1 VPFAH
6 GSDGSGS
13 LRFPASLCGVATL
26 KPSRGRISS
35 SAAGGSPDPLDLW
48 TQFVVARDVRDL
60 VALFGHLGSD
70 IDESSPS
77 RHGGLR
83 VGFVTTDPI
92 IGLDVDT
99 ACGRAVET
107 VSATLA
113 EAGHV
118 VEASFPSAFT
128 TLFEPFW
135 AAMSTIGP
143 WVRAGQV
150 EWVSQQLG
158 RPCRSGDLSDEV
170 LALADRGRSLSKQAV
185 DAALEEVTA
194 AMAPVA
200 DWWDDGQDVLVS
212 PVTLQPAWLLGEDAP
227 MRTGMFAA
235 PFSFTGQP
243 AVVVP
248 GGWTDDGRPVGVQLV
263 GRPGADE
270 LLLDVALDLQ
280 RQIGWLDQHPPT
292 PS

>member
-1 VPFAH
+1 M
-6 GSDGSGS
+6 
-13 LRFPASLCGVATL
+13 
-26 KPSRGRISS
+26 
-35 SAAGGSPDPLDLW
+35 W

-70 IDESSPS
+70 IGEPSPS

-107 VSATLA
+107 VSAILA
-113 EAGHV
+113 KAGHV

-200 DWWDDGQDVLVS
+200 DWWDDGHDVLVS

-270 LLLDVALDLQ
+270 LLLDVALVLQ
-280 RQIGWLDQHPPT
+280 RQIGWLDQHPPPT